1 MSKYELFLLG
11 GSSMLVLAVIFLF
24 SAGAHDAPMRKSMA
38 FFMLGAGLLYF
49 ADKYSS
55 SGIVPD
61 DIPGVFIKLVTMFF

>member
-1 MSKYELFLLG
+1 
-11 GSSMLVLAVIFLF
+11 MLVLAVLFLF

-55 SGIVPD
+55 SGIVPG